1 MLTLV
6 THILKT
12 GMAQK
17 LAWTLFEDSTL
28 HKFLTVVNTIN
39 FEMLG
44 ILIYMI
50 VINKYVAEKHW
61 VSNTYRKELHIKFI
75 Y

>member
-1 MLTLV
+1 
-6 THILKT
+6 
-12 GMAQK
+12 MAQK